1 MLNLAALGAIALA
14 FAPMPGLPALEGTP
28 VAPRTQD
35 ASPAAAAEPFS
46 ILVFSRTAGFRHA
59 SIPDGVVALTE
70 IAEEQGFSLEATED
84 AALFTDEY
92 LDAFAGVVFLNTTGD
107 VLDDEQQA
115 AFERYIAKGRGYV
128 GVHSAS
134 DTEYDWPWY
143 GQLVGA
149 YFKGHPR
156 IQPADVVVE
165 DADHPSTAHLPER
178 WNRTDEWYN
187 FHKSPR
193 PNVRVLMHL
202 DTSTYEGSTMP
213 DDHPTAWCH
222 EFGGGRA
229 WYTGGGHTSESFADP
244 AFRDHLLGGILWATG
259 RAEPATPTKDERDDA
274 VVR

>member
-1 MLNLAALGAIALA
+1 MLNLAAAGVLALA
-14 FAPMPGLPALEGTP
+14 LVPLTGN
-28 VAPRTQD
+28 
-35 ASPAAAAEPFS
+35 ASPRSHPTSIAAGGTVSALSRESFS
-46 ILVFSRTAGFRHA
+46 ILVFSRTAGFRHS
-59 SIPDGVVALTE
+59 SIPDGIAAIVEIGEEEGFTVV
-70 IAEEQGFSLEATED
+70 ATED
-84 AALFTDEY
+84 PGRFTDDG
-92 LDAFAGVVFLNTTGD
+92 LAGYDGVIFLNTTGD

-115 AFERYIAKGRGYV
+115 AFERFIAKGRGYV
-128 GVHSAS
+128 GVHSAA

-149 YFKGHPR
+149 YFKSHPR

-165 DADHPSTAHLPER
+165 DAAHPSTAHLPER

-187 FHKSPR
+187 YRDTPR
-193 PNVRVLMHL
+193 PNVRVLLHL

-229 WYTGGGHTSESFADP
+229 WYTGGGHTSESFTDP
-244 AFRDHLLGGILWATG
+244 AFRDHLLGGILWSTG
-259 RAEPATPTKDERDDA
+259 HAEPASPANEESKDA